1 MGVFG
6 ANFPAMA
13 RGLVAMFWYG
23 AQTYAASTAV
33 ALLISALTGSSGSGS
48 FLGMTNIMW
57 ISFIFVSAFQ
67 IYLFWQGID
76 LIKRFLNFAGPAVYV
91 VMLLLML
98 VIWAKAGGGL
108 LSEVG
113 NIFSGGERS
122 GGFEGLGSFGAFLA
136 VFSIMVGYFAAVV
149 INFGDFARFV
159 KNEDE
164 MKKGNLWGL
173 VGNVVFFSFITL
185 MITGGTIAVFGEYV
199 AQPTEMVAKV
209 DSLLLTVVAA
219 FAFFSA
225 TVGINMVANFIPPA
239 YDLSNLMPSKINF
252 RTGGL
257 ITAACG
263 FVIGGMWVAVISQ
276 IGMFPFVNTLGAI
289 LAPVFGIM
297 IVDYYVIKKERLDV
311 EALFSDKPKGKYYYD
326 NGFNQKG
333 MLAWII
339 SGYIAVGT
347 VWPNILITDGLTNF
361 FSNLGG
367 GGGYAW
373 IIGASLGAVIHLA
386 ISNK

>member
-1 MGVFG
+1 
-6 ANFPAMA
+6 MA

-33 ALLISALTGSSGSGS
+33 ALLITGLTGIKGEPIL
-48 FLGMTNIMW
+48 LGMSGVMW
-57 ISFIFVSAFQ
+57 ISFIFVSLFQ
-67 IYLFWQGID
+67 VYLFWQGVD
-76 LIKRFLNFAGPAVYV
+76 LVRRFLNFAGPAVYI
-91 VMLLLML
+91 VMIVLML
-98 VIWAKAGGGL
+98 AIWAKAGGGL

-113 NIFSGGERS
+113 EIFSGGKRS

-173 VGNVVFFSFITL
+173 VGNVIFFSFITL
-185 MITGGTIAVFGEYV
+185 MITGGTIAIFGEYI
-199 AQPTEMVAKV
+199 AQPTDMVAKV
-209 DSLLLTVVAA
+209 DNLLLTLIAA
-219 FAFFSA
+219 FAFFAA

-239 YDLSNLMPSKINF
+239 YDLANLMPDKINF

-257 ITAACG
+257 ITAICG
-263 FVIGGMWVAVISQ
+263 FVVGGLWVAVITQ
-276 IGMFPFVNTLGAI
+276 MGMFPFVNTLGAI

-297 IVDYYVIKKERLDV
+297 IVDYYIIKKEKLNVDD
-311 EALFSDKPKGKYYYD
+311 LFSEKSSGKYHYN
-326 NGFNQKG
+326 NGFNGKAI
-333 MLAWII
+333 LAWVL
-339 SGYIAVGT
+339 SGYVAVGS
-347 VWPNILITDGLTNF
+347 VWPNILFAGLDEF
-361 FSNLGG
+361 FANLGG

-373 IIGASLGAVIHLA
+373 MIGAALGAVIHLA
-386 ISNK
+386 ISGNSSK